1 MRQANLAAMELVLA
15 SNNPHKV
22 TEVRRIL
29 AGIAVRTPAE
39 LGISFAFEETGSTY
53 EHNALGKAR
62 HLHGL
67 IGMPT
72 LADDSGLAVAALG
85 GAPGVRSARFGPPGA
100 ALDDAGRCAYL
111 LSLLGGAADRSA
123 AFICCIAVVLDARRL
138 LLVQDAVAGTDRAAA
153 ARRARVRLRS
163 GVPGRRR
170 RAHHGRAD
178 RCREG
183 PPLAPRTGVAPYHR
197 AAHLPDAGAVL
208 KPGRTLSRRA
218 AGW

>member
-1 MRQANLAAMELVLA
+1 MELVLA

-29 AGIAVRTPAE
+29 VGVAVRTPAE
-39 LGISFAFEETGSTY
+39 VGVSFAFEETGSTY
-53 EHNALGKAR
+53 EQNALGKAR

-100 ALDDAGRCAYL
+100 VLDDAGRCAYL
-111 LSLLGGAADRSA
+111 LSLLHGDAAADRSA

-138 LLVQDAVAGTDRAAA
+138 VLVQEAVAGRIAPQPRGAHGFGYDPVFLVGDRADGGDGGRTMAELTAA
-153 ARRARVRLRS
+153 DKDRLSHR
-163 GVPGRRR
+163 
-170 RAHHGRAD
+170 GRAL
-178 RCREG
+178 RRIAALLTCPAL
-183 PPLAPRTGVAPYHR
+183 PP
-197 AAHLPDAGAVL
+197 
-208 KPGRTLSRRA
+208 S
-218 AGW
+218 